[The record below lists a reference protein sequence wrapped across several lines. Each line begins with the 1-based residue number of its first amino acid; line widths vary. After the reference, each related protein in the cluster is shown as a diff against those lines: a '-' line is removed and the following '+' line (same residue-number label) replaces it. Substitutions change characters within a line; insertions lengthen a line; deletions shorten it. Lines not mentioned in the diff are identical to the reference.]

1 MKDTKIIGL
10 AGPAGVGK
18 SYLSQGLKSRTRGKV
33 FSLAA
38 NIKLGLY
45 CMINGADYD
54 DKEAVA
60 YKGKTTRQ
68 LLQSLGTDWGRNMV
82 GPDIWVDLLMQ
93 RIEQEDTHLAIIDDV
108 RFDNEADA
116 IHERGG
122 VVIELERPGIYYS
135 EEHAS
140 ETPLDP
146 RLIDHTL
153 DCTRTAL
160 AVTEILT
167 KKLS

>member
-18 SYLSQGLKSRTRGKV
+18 SYLAQGLKSRTRGEI
-33 FSLAA
+33 FSFAA

-45 CMINGADYD
+45 CMGLDVSYK

-60 YKGKTTRQ
+60 YKGKSTRK

-82 GPDIWVDLLMQ
+82 GPDIWVDLLMK
-93 RIEQEDTHLAIIDDV
+93 RIDQDDAHLAIIDDV

-146 RLIDHTL
+146 CLIDLTI
-153 DCTRTAL
+153 DCTRTAA
-160 AVTEILT
+160 AVAEILT
-167 KKLS
+167 RKLS

>member
-18 SYLSQGLKSRTRGKV
+18 SYLAQGLKSRTRGKV
-33 FSLAA
+33 FSLAT

-45 CMINGADYD
+45 CMLNNVDYE
-54 DKEAVA
+54 DKEGLA
-60 YKGKTTRQ
+60 YGGKTTRQ
-68 LLQSLGTDWGRNMV
+68 LLQSLGTDWGRDMV

-93 RIEQEDTHLAIIDDV
+93 RIDQEDTHLAIIDDV

-122 VVIELERPGIYYS
+122 VVIELNRPGIYYS